1 MYIYIAIYICV
12 CVCVCGEGNAGEGVN
27 VCVLPAALL
36 IYVLYIEVFNR
47 FNEFENVP
55 F

>member
-1 MYIYIAIYICV
+1 MYMYIAIYM
-12 CVCVCGEGNAGEGVN
+12 CVCGGGRAGEEVN

-36 IYVLYIEVFNR
+36 ICVLYIEVFNR

>member
-1 MYIYIAIYICV
+1 M
-12 CVCVCGEGNAGEGVN
+12 CVCGGGRAEEGVN